1 MIVRF
6 KTNIDAYQ
14 NSHFPRNFEIPPRIG
29 DSVSLPESL
38 VSHYRSK
45 GLPTT
50 LKVVDV
56 IWYEYEVVCELWYSK
71 IDVEAAE
78 LSGVKLL

>member
-1 MIVRF
+1 MKVRF

-29 DSVSLPESL
+29 DSISLPETLFSY
-38 VSHYRSK
+38 YRSK
-45 GLPTT
+45 RLPTT

-56 IWYEYEVVCELWYSK
+56 TWYENEVVCELWYSK
-71 IDVEAAE
+71 IDIEAAE
-78 LSGVKLL
+78 LSGTKLF